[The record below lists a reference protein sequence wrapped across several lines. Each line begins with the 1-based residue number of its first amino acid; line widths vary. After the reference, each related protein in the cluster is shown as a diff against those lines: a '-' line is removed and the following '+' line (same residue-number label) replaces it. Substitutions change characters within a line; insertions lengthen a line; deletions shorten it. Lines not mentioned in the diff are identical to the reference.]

1 MSELMKGVNGEM
13 KFEYFNGR
21 ETASNCYFI
30 IPKALQTDPE
40 LKKLS
45 VYAKYLY
52 GLMLDR
58 MKLSAKNNQVDN
70 EGRAFIYYS
79 TESIQ

>member
-1 MSELMKGVNGEM
+1 M
-13 KFEYFNGR
+13 KFEYFNGK

-40 LKKLS
+40 LRKLS

-58 MKLSAKNNQVDN
+58 RLPIQTSSQ
-70 EGRAFIYYS
+70 R
-79 TESIQ
+79 SITGGNLKEI